1 MPVHFD
7 SITSPTDRSEQVL
20 IPSLVSPR
28 QMPAKDTIP
37 HLVSKELDSAV
48 KHHSPI
54 PVPYVMPQMLPATI
68 VKAISSPSAHVSG
81 TAKDGVL
88 DIKRHATF

>member
-37 HLVSKELDSAV
+37 HLVSKALDAAV

-54 PVPYVMPQMLPATI
+54 PVPYVMPQALPASI
-68 VKAISSPSAHVSG
+68 VKGIESPSVASSG

-88 DIKRHATF
+88 DIKHHSTF